1 MPTRADWLTAC
12 ASLPRNGLY
21 VALYNTVIASL
32 LTAVGFGGGFFVNL
46 VYSQCIGL
54 TAWLLIDTSRHLLW
68 RDRRPTVVPMV
79 LILLVSMLVASV
91 GGTWLA
97 ASLFGHPWRAHS
109 HATSLLITA
118 VAGSIAVYYFWERE
132 KIARLEAEAARER
145 SRTETVE
152 RQIAEARLRLL
163 QAQIEPHFLF
173 NTLANLQALI
183 PADPARAQLM
193 LDHLN
198 EFLHAALAASRKE
211 RNTLADEFALL
222 RDYLEILAI
231 RMDRRLRYRLELPES
246 LAGAEMP
253 PMLLQPLVENAV
265 KHGLEPKLDGGEI
278 AVRASAGDGRLV
290 LQVTDTGL
298 GLGSA
303 ATCGT
308 RTGIAQVRER
318 LAAVYGNAASLELA
332 GNPGGGVAATLRL
345 PLPA

>member
-1 MPTRADWLTAC
+1 M
-12 ASLPRNGLY
+12 Y
-21 VALYNTVIASL
+21 VALYNTAIAAL
-32 LTAVGFGGGFFVNL
+32 LTAVGFGGGFLVNF

-54 TAWLLIDTSRHLLW
+54 TAWLLIDPSRHFLW
-68 RDRRPTVVPMV
+68 RDRSPPAVPLLLIVVV
-79 LILLVSMLVASV
+79 SILAASV

-97 ASLFGHPWRAHS
+97 AALLGHPWRTHS
-109 HATSLLITA
+109 HVTSLLITA
-118 VAGSIAVYYFWERE
+118 VAGSIAVFYFWERE
-132 KIARLEAEAARER
+132 KMARLEAAAALER

-211 RNTLADEFALL
+211 RNTLRSEFALL

-231 RMDRRLRYRLELPES
+231 RMDKRLRYRLELPDS

-253 PMLLQPLVENAV
+253 PMLLQPLVENAI

-278 AVRASAGDGRLV
+278 EVRASAGDGRLV
-290 LQVTDTGL
+290 LEVTDTGL
-298 GLGSA
+298 GLGAA
-303 ATCGT
+303 ATSGT

-318 LAAVYGNAASLELA
+318 LAAVYGSSASLELA

>member
-1 MPTRADWLTAC
+1 MKLSPRLAAC
-12 ASLPRNGLY
+12 ASLPRHGLY
-21 VALYNTVIASL
+21 VAIYNTAVASL
-32 LTAVGFGGGFFVNL
+32 LTALAFGGGFFANF
-46 VYSQCIGL
+46 VYSQSIGL
-54 TAWLLIDTSRHLLW
+54 LAWLLIDGSRHLLW
-68 RDRRPTVVPMV
+68 RDRRPPAAPMV
-79 LILLVSMLVASV
+79 LILAVSLLIASA

-97 ASLFGHPWRAHS
+97 ASLLGHPWRAHS
-109 HATSLLITA
+109 HLTSLLITA
-118 VAGSIAVYYFWERE
+118 VAGSIAVFYFWERE
-132 KIARLEAEAARER
+132 KVARLEAAAAQEK
-145 SRTETVE
+145 SRAETVE

-211 RNTLADEFALL
+211 RNSLADEFALL

-231 RMDRRLRYRLELPES
+231 RMDKRLRYRLDLPES
-246 LAGAEMP
+246 LAAAEMP

-265 KHGLEPKLDGGEI
+265 KHGLEPKIDGGEI

-290 LQVTDTGL
+290 LEVTDTGL
-298 GLGSA
+298 GLGA
-303 ATCGT
+303 APTAGT
-308 RTGIAQVRER
+308 GAGIAQVRER
-318 LAAVYGNAASLELA
+318 LAAVYGGSASLEFA

-345 PLPA
+345 PLAA

>member
-1 MPTRADWLTAC
+1 MTLSSRPAAWAL
-12 ASLPRNGLY
+12 LPKHGLY
-21 VALYNTVIASL
+21 IALYNTAIAAL
-32 LTAVGFGGGFFVNL
+32 LTAVGFGGGFFVNF

-68 RDRRPTVVPMV
+68 RGGWPPAVPML
-79 LILLVSMLVASV
+79 LIVVVSILAASV

-109 HATSLLITA
+109 HLTSLLITA
-118 VAGSIAVYYFWERE
+118 VAGSVAVFYFWERE
-132 KIARLEAEAARER
+132 KIARLEAAAAQDK
-145 SRTETVE
+145 SRAETVE

-211 RNTLADEFALL
+211 RNSLADEFALL

-231 RMDRRLRYRLELPES
+231 RMGKRLRYRLDLPDS
-246 LAGAEMP
+246 LARAEMP
-253 PMLLQPLVENAV
+253 PMLLQPLVENAI
-265 KHGLEPKLDGGEI
+265 KHGLEPKIDGGEI
-278 AVRASAGDGRLV
+278 AVRASAGGGRLV
-290 LQVTDTGL
+290 LEVTDTGL
-298 GLGSA
+298 GLGAA
-303 ATCGT
+303 ATSGT
-308 RTGIAQVRER
+308 GTGIAQVRER
-318 LAAVYGNAASLELA
+318 LAAVYGGSASLEFT